1 MEGLTGFIKFDSQG
15 LRTFFHLNVLE
26 LSTNG
31 LIVVGTWNPS
41 DGANFTRAP
50 TVSPPQLEESLA
62 NRTLIVSSKLV
73 TILIFYFLKIGAN
86 YVTMLNDTRLFDLQ
100 SDPYFMLKESSKSL
114 SGNDRFEGFVVD
126 VIDEVSKLLGFNYIL
141 QVVGDSNY
149 GSYNPETGE
158 WNG

>member
-1 MEGLTGFIKFDSQG
+1 
-15 LRTFFHLNVLE
+15 
-26 LSTNG
+26 
-31 LIVVGTWNPS
+31 
-41 DGANFTRAP
+41 
-50 TVSPPQLEESLA
+50 
-62 NRTLIVSSKLV
+62 
-73 TILIFYFLKIGAN
+73 
-86 YVTMLNDTRLFDLQ
+86 MLNDTRLFDLQ

>member
-41 DGANFTRAP
+41 DGANFTRVP
-50 TVSPPQLEESLA
+50 IVSPPQLEESLA

-73 TILIFYFLKIGAN
+73 SISFKLNLII
-86 YVTMLNDTRLFDLQ
+86 
-100 SDPYFMLKESSKSL
+100 SSL
-114 SGNDRFEGFVVD
+114 RD
-126 VIDEVSKLLGFNYIL
+126 
-141 QVVGDSNY
+141 Q
-149 GSYNPETGE
+149 
-158 WNG
+158 